1 MDTMA
6 QVEETAPMITP
17 DELRKELSSTAF
29 AFRGYNVTNLGH
41 SPELLA
47 VDAYRPIF
55 ETYLKRG
62 AAICS
67 EVSGQSVDL
76 IKRIENREETS
87 LETYDEAIAMIVA
100 VELAHLD
107 ILRDI
112 FDIDLK
118 QGAISYG
125 FSLGEI
131 AALIAS
137 GMIDLEEALRI
148 PLSMSRDC
156 ASLAPDVT
164 LGVLFS
170 RRGELSYEKVSLLC
184 QDINVEGNGVIGVSA
199 ILAPN
204 SLLLIGQGDTLDRLS
219 DRRKE
224 ISDER
229 VFLRRNDNK
238 WPPLHTP
245 LVWQHNIPNRSM
257 QMMHQMPI
265 LADAPQPKIF
275 SLVTGEANY
284 TKHNLREIIGQWVD
298 HPQRLWDAVLHTTSE
313 GIEHIIHVGPQ
324 PNIIPATFDRLAGNV
339 ASQTKESVSIRAL
352 SGIVNRPWLTSLL
365 PRRASL
371 LRAAQLTH
379 IKLEEWLLEYAPS

>member
-1 MDTMA
+1 
-6 QVEETAPMITP
+6 MI
-17 DELRKELSSTAF
+17 E
-29 AFRGYNVTNLGH
+29 
-41 SPELLA
+41 
-47 VDAYRPIF
+47 
-55 ETYLKRG
+55 
-62 AAICS
+62 
-67 EVSGQSVDL
+67 
-76 IKRIENREETS
+76 
-87 LETYDEAIAMIVA
+87 M
-100 VELAHLD
+100 
-107 ILRDI
+107 
-112 FDIDLK
+112 
-118 QGAISYG
+118 
-125 FSLGEI
+125 
-131 AALIAS
+131 
-137 GMIDLEEALRI
+137 EEALRI
-148 PLSMSRDC
+148 PLTMSKDC

-170 RRGELSYEKVSLLC
+170 RRGELAFEKVAQLC
-184 QDINVEGNGVIGVSA
+184 QDINEEGNGVIGISA
-199 ILAPN
+199 YLAPN

-257 QMMHQMPI
+257 QMMHVMPI
-265 LADAPQPKIF
+265 LADAPTPAVF

-284 TKHNLREIIGQWVD
+284 TRSNLREIIGDWVD

-313 GIEHIIHVGPQ
+313 GVEHIVHVGPQ

-339 ASQTKESVSIRAL
+339 SSQTKESVSIRAL

-371 LRAAQLTH
+371 LRATQLTH
-379 IKLEEWLLEYAPS
+379 IKLEEWLVEHAPS